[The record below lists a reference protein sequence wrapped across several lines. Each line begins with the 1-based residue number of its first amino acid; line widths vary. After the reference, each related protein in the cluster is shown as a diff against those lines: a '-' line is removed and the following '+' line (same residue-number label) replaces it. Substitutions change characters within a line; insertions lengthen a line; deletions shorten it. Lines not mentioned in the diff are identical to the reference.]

1 LLLCYAI
8 VDPCAGDNYAL
19 RQAVLNNHVETLVV
33 LLKDPRPDPSF
44 DENYLI
50 RYVSEQGNH
59 EIARILLDDPRV
71 DPSAKENAAIRVAA
85 RKGHLAIV
93 EELLAHDLV
102 DPSDVKN
109 EAVINAAS
117 KGHINIV
124 RLLCQDKRV
133 DPSAQYNKALKEA
146 SEQGSVE
153 IVEILLHDERV
164 DPSVGNLEIV
174 KKALAVDIIQDR
186 EALWKNFISKFA
198 IKHNHPKIATL
209 IETDPRASPAFL
221 WNYVIHN
228 KNVDFVKLLLN
239 DGRIKDVHIKNAFS
253 IASKKGDFDIMELLL
268 QADNCEISLKEVGKS
283 ISTGFTMM
291 RKKIDTLELTLD
303 DLLESQIKLQD
314 KLDTIIKH
322 VTKT

>member
-1 LLLCYAI
+1 
-8 VDPCAGDNYAL
+8 VDPCAGDNLAL
-19 RQAVLNNHVETLVV
+19 RQSVLNNHVDTLVV

-59 EIARILLDDPRV
+59 EITRILLDDPRV
-71 DPSAKENAAIRVAA
+71 DPSAKENTAIRVAA

-102 DPSDVKN
+102 DPSDMKD
-109 EAVINAAS
+109 EALINAAS
-117 KGHINIV
+117 KGHIKVV
-124 RLLCQDKRV
+124 RILCQDKRV

-146 SEQGSVE
+146 CEQGSVE
-153 IVEILLHDERV
+153 IVEILLRDERV
-164 DPSVGNLEIV
+164 DPSVGNVEIV
-174 KKALAVDIIQDR
+174 KKALASDTIQDK

-198 IKHNHPKIATL
+198 LKHNHPKIATL

-239 DGRIKDVHIKNAFS
+239 DSRIKDVHIKNAFS

-291 RKKIDTLELTLD
+291 RKKLITWKM
-303 DLLESQIKLQD
+303 LLMTYLKAKSNSSRS
-314 KLDTIIKH
+314 
-322 VTKT
+322 